1 MTDVRI
7 PEDMWDDDKEGVIVS
22 WLYRDGA
29 TVREGEVLCE
39 IMVEKVQSDLLAP
52 ASGTLHIV
60 EEADEVV
67 SKGQLI
73 ASIE

>member
-1 MTDVRI
+1 
-7 PEDMWDDDKEGVIVS
+7 MWDDDKEGVIVS

-29 TVREGEVLCE
+29 SVSKGEVICE

-52 ASGTLHIV
+52 ASGTLSIV

-73 ASIE
+73 ASID